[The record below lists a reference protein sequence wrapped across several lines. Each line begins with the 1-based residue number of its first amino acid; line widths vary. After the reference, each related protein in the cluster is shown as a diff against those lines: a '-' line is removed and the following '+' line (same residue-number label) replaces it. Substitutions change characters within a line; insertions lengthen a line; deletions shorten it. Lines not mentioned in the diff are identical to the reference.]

1 MFFFFFLELK
11 DNIFLQFRFFF
22 LFQYM
27 TVQVSTQLA
36 PNSLP
41 SITTSACGS
50 PMYQS
55 PYGALAASPAVAPP
69 GLAAAGMPT
78 ASGGTPPG
86 ASPSPAPQPAPCA
99 VESSDM
105 WRGTSIASLR
115 RKALE
120 HTASMSVFRWAAS
133 DALCWTPCWI
143 EPVHERY
150 VVHRAKDRLY
160 RDTGWS
166 WELLFM

>member
-1 MFFFFFLELK
+1 MLVTIHLSCITKRHFMYFSRFT
-11 DNIFLQFRFFF
+11 IFISL
-22 LFQYM
+22 QYM
-27 TVQVSTQLA
+27 AVQVSTQLA
-36 PNSLP
+36 TNSLP

-55 PYGALAASPAVAPP
+55 PYGALTASPTVAPP
-69 GLAAAGMPT
+69 GLAAGMPA

-86 ASPSPAPQPAPCA
+86 ASPSPAPQQPQPCA

-120 HTASMSVFRWAAS
+120 HTASMSVFR
-133 DALCWTPCWI
+133 
-143 EPVHERY
+143 
-150 VVHRAKDRLY
+150 
-160 RDTGWS
+160 
-166 WELLFM
+166 

>member
-1 MFFFFFLELK
+1 MYNPISFSIFAHLKFQCFSTSYHKGTFRVFFMFSL
-11 DNIFLQFRFFF
+11 
-22 LFQYM
+22 QYM
-27 TVQVSTQLA
+27 AVQVSTQLA
-36 PNSLP
+36 TNSLP

-55 PYGALAASPAVAPP
+55 PYGALTASPTVAPS
-69 GLAAAGMPT
+69 GLTAGMPA

-86 ASPSPAPQPAPCA
+86 VSPSPSPQQTQPCA

-120 HTASMSVFRWAAS
+120 HTASMSVFR
-133 DALCWTPCWI
+133 
-143 EPVHERY
+143 
-150 VVHRAKDRLY
+150 
-160 RDTGWS
+160 
-166 WELLFM
+166 